1 MFDGDD
7 EKLKALW
14 EGQNSLQ
21 EFVTSDAFKSY
32 DELKERLERVLGTS
46 GPVTGR
52 AEEMDSPAQ
61 ENVNSRFGSD
71 STPTEET
78 TNDAPSEE
86 EDAMSYFSKLAGE
99 G

>member
-1 MFDGDD
+1 MRVWREDCI
-7 EKLKALW
+7 W

-21 EFVTSDAFKSY
+21 EFVKTESFKSY

-52 AEEMDSPAQ
+52 AEEMDSPATTQ
-61 ENVNSRFGSD
+61 EDVNSRFGSD